1 VATGPDPAVAA
12 VRLAVRAALSAVAPG
27 SLVLAAVSGGADSLA
42 LLAGLAWEA
51 PHGGLRAGV
60 VHVDH
65 GLQPD
70 SGAQSVRVA
79 AIARDLGVEEIHCLE
94 GFHPVGPAGPEGSAR
109 AARYG
114 AIDELARTLGVDTVL
129 TGHTRDDQAESV
141 ILGLV
146 RGSGA
151 RSLAGIPPRR
161 GRYVRPLLELGR
173 DVTVAACAAQ
183 GLVPWQD
190 PSNDDT
196 TLLRNAVRHQV
207 LPGLEARLGPG
218 VAESLARTAAL
229 LREDTDL
236 LDQLA
241 ADAYDGCLAEPGLA
255 CAPLAALPTAL
266 RRRVLRRWLLQG
278 GVPGGSLAFVHLR
291 AVDELVVRWHG
302 QAGASLPGGL
312 VAVRRCDTLTVETT
326 QA

>member
-1 VATGPDPAVAA
+1 MATGPDPAVGA
-12 VRLAVRAALSAVAPG
+12 VRRAVRFALATEPAG

-51 PHGGLRAGV
+51 PRGGLRPGV

-70 SGAQSVRVA
+70 SAAQAVRVA
-79 AIARDLGVEEIHCLE
+79 EVAAGLGVEEIHCLE
-94 GFHPVGPAGPEGSAR
+94 GFHEVGPDGPEGSAR
-109 AARYG
+109 TARYRVIEDR
-114 AIDELARTLGVDTVL
+114 AQALGVDTVL

-141 ILGLV
+141 LLGLV

-161 GRYVRPLLELGR
+161 GRYVRPLLELGH
-173 DVTVAACAAQ
+173 DTTLAACAAQ
-183 GLVPWQD
+183 GLVPWHD

-196 TLLRNAVRHQV
+196 TLLRNTIRHQT
-207 LPGLEARLGPG
+207 LPAMEALLGPG
-218 VAESLARTAAL
+218 VAESLARTAAM
-229 LREDTDL
+229 LREDADA
-236 LDQLA
+236 LDAMA
-241 ADAYDGCLAEPGLA
+241 ADAYDACRADPGLDCSA
-255 CAPLAALPTAL
+255 LSALPTAL
-266 RRRVLRRWLLQG
+266 RRRVVRRWLLAA
-278 GVPGGSLAFVHLR
+278 GVRGGSLAYVHLR
-291 AVDELVVRWHG
+291 AVDDLVVRWHG

-312 VAVRRCDTLTVETT
+312 VAVRRCDTLTVESS